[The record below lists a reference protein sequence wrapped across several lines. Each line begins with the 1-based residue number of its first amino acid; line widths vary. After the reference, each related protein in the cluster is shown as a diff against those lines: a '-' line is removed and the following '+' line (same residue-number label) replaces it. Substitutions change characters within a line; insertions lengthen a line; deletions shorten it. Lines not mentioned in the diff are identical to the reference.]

1 MDFGR
6 LALKEHK
13 FSPKTGL
20 KKRYACSLTAISQS
34 GEKKSRLCKGGIRSW
49 LLVVKPL

>member
-6 LALKEHK
+6 LVSKEHK
-13 FSPKTGL
+13 ISPNTGL
-20 KKRYACSLTAISQS
+20 KTLCAPSLTAISQG